1 MENIQFNWKLPIIFI
16 YTFLGEWMRD
26 WTGGFIA
33 DGLTNERLTNTDCAK
48 PMQNGWI
55 VQR

>member
-48 PMQNGWI
+48 SMQNGWI